1 MLGIVSDIDWQNE
14 IAKSTSAN
22 VARSVPDK
30 SDQSDTKREVE
41 IIDINRGRGHTKEVP
56 EEIRNFIA
64 SEAIAGAD
72 PNQLSESFGISK
84 SSISA
89 YKHSATSTASYHSP
103 DESLEKSNNL
113 VRDRIV
119 GPAQSRLIK
128 AIEAITDSKLDSAK
142 VQIAAQVAKNMSG
155 VIKDMMPDPS
165 VTINQNRVIVYRPR
179 LLEESDFEIISVN
192 E

>member
-1 MLGIVSDIDWQNE
+1 MLGIVTDEEWRNQIANNSRSLSDHKE
-14 IAKSTSAN
+14 T
-22 VARSVPDK
+22 
-30 SDQSDTKREVE
+30 SDTKPNEKHEAE
-41 IIDINRGRGHTKEVP
+41 IIDINRGRPIGKKEVP

-64 SEAIAGAD
+64 SEALSGANVD
-72 PNQLSESFGISK
+72 QLSESFGISK

-103 DESLEKSNNL
+103 DESLARSNNE

-142 VQIAAQVAKNMSG
+142 VQIAA
-155 VIKDMMPDPS
+155 
-165 VTINQNRVIVYRPR
+165 
-179 LLEESDFEIISVN
+179 
-192 E
+192 